1 MPLAIIAIRIQKRL
15 QDDVGTEVRPSTRVS
30 NFSRA
35 VVSRELHFQTP
46 LDPRGAFRL
55 ITQPKDLAILRYLS
69 DLSHLAVPKCLSQS
83 LQYEG
88 QIWY

>member
-1 MPLAIIAIRIQKRL
+1 M
-15 QDDVGTEVRPSTRVS
+15 
-30 NFSRA
+30 
-35 VVSRELHFQTP
+35 
-46 LDPRGAFRL
+46 